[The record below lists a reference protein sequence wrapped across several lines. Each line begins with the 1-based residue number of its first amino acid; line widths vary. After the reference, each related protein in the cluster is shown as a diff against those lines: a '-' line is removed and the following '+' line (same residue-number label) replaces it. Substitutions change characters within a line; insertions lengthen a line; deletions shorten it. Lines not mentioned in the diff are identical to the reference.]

1 MNKLQDFN
9 SFASARRQEVQM
21 KLEQEQD
28 AKRSSSAETFK
39 SLLSEYGVTDINELD
54 EEQRTAFFSKLR
66 GSEVNEDVN
75 YMIDRLEEA
84 YGTEAEE
91 VEETEEVAEEE
102 VEEGNAFGA
111 ARAKAIADGEK
122 EFTVDGETYPVEDV
136 GADDKENAEDFA
148 GESEEVAEE
157 EVEEETEVN
166 EADIKSDEDFKE
178 YAFAVLQKAFGDDF
192 DEAKAQE
199 VVDGILSKAGGD
211 YGEAAGMLQSSLG

>member
-9 SFASARRQEVQM
+9 SFAASRRQEAQI

-28 AKRSSSAETFK
+28 AKRTSSAETFK
-39 SLLSEYGVTDINELD
+39 SLLSEYGVTDLNELD
-54 EEQRTAFFSKLR
+54 EEQRTSFFSKLR

-84 YGTEAEE
+84 YDS
-91 VEETEEVAEEE
+91 ETEEVKEEAEEE

-111 ARAKAIADGEK
+111 ARAKAIANGDT
-122 EFTVDGETYPVEDV
+122 EFTVDGETYPLEDV
-136 GADDKENAEDFA
+136 GADDKENAEEFTE
-148 GESEEVAEE
+148 ESKEVAEE

-178 YAFAVLQKAFGDDF
+178 YAFSVLQKAFGDDF

-211 YGEAAGMLQSSLG
+211 YGQAAGMLQSSLG

>member
-9 SFASARRQEVQM
+9 SFASARRQEVQI

-28 AKRSSSAETFK
+28 AKRTSSAETFK
-39 SLLSEYGVTDINELD
+39 SLLSEYGVTDLNELD
-54 EEQRTAFFSKLR
+54 EEQRKSFFDKLR
-66 GSEVNEDVN
+66 GNEVNEDVN

-84 YGTEAEE
+84 YVAEEVAEE
-91 VEETEEVAEEE
+91 VEEEED

-111 ARAKAIADGEK
+111 ARAKAIADGKK

-136 GADDKENAEDFA
+136 DAEDKENAEDFA
-148 GESEEVAEE
+148 GESV
-157 EVEEETEVN
+157 EVN

-178 YAFAVLQKAFGDDF
+178 YAFSVLQKAFGDDF

-211 YGEAAGMLQSSLG
+211 YGQAAGMLQSSLG

>member
-9 SFASARRQEVQM
+9 SFASARRQEAQI

-28 AKRSSSAETFK
+28 AKRTSSAETFK
-39 SLLSEYGVTDINELD
+39 SLLSEYGVTDLNELD
-54 EEQRTAFFSKLR
+54 EEQRVSFFSRLR

-84 YGTEAEE
+84 YDSETEE
-91 VEETEEVAEEE
+91 VEEEVEEEE

-111 ARAKAIADGEK
+111 ARAKAIANGDK
-122 EFTVDGETYPVEDV
+122 EFTVDGETYPLEDV
-136 GADDKENAEDFA
+136 GADDEENAEDFA
-148 GESEEVAEE
+148 KESV
-157 EVEEETEVN
+157 EVN

-178 YAFAVLQKAFGDDF
+178 YAFSVLKKAFGDEF
-192 DEAKAQE
+192 DETKAQE